1 MPLKVGQCVEE
12 TYGPLAAT
20 KEFGDRDFSVIYEA
34 LDALK
39 SSVKKSKL

>member
-1 MPLKVGQCVEE
+1 M
-12 TYGPLAAT
+12 AAT

-39 SSVKKSKL
+39 SSAGKPKL